1 MSKPKVLKA
10 NEDVLNQIHSLVANN
25 ILKRL
30 ESGEVDASDIA
41 LAIKFLKDNNVQ
53 AELEF
58 NSTVKQIQNEVVE
71 VKKLPFPVKQ
81 TEQ

>member
-1 MSKPKVLKA
+1 MSKPKILKA
-10 NEDVLNQIHSLVANN
+10 NEDVLNQIHSLVASN

>member
-71 VKKLPFPVKQ
+71 VKKLPFPV
-81 TEQ
+81 TDVE

>member
-10 NEDVLNQIHSLVANN
+10 NEDVLNQIHSLVASN